1 MSTATETPDPRTQ
14 YPWGSSATCQS
25 CGEEINNNSGWQN
38 TKTHDFRPEPSCWS
52 HDTNNVSCAPGD
64 GSAGYAMPPSP
75 AVLCAECGAPIDT
88 DDVDAEALLQWCE
101 TCSADEGPSVGAG
114 RAEQL
119 LRALKVIGD
128 VDAGAGHVTLEEVV
142 AFAHDFANAEPGDE
156 EGAWEMWHEVL
167 GGDWCEGCGPP
178 VIGTHRDVEGVAL
191 CETCHDNLTPIPAPE
206 REAGPGLHRV
216 E

>member
-25 CGEEINNNSGWQN
+25 CGEEISNNSGWQN
-38 TKTHDFRPEPSCWS
+38 TKTRDFRPEPSCWS
-52 HDTNNVSCAPGD
+52 HDTNNASCAPGD
-64 GSAGYAMPPSP
+64 GSTGYAMPPSP

-101 TCSADEGPSVGAG
+101 TCSADEGPSVSAG

-119 LRALKVIGD
+119 QRALEVIGD
-128 VDAGAGHVTLEEVV
+128 IDPGAGHFNFEDVV
-142 AFAHDFANAEPGDE
+142 AFAHDFAHAGPDDE
-156 EGAWEMWHEVL
+156 QDAWRAWREAVAA
-167 GGDWCEGCGPP
+167 DWCEGCGPP
-178 VIGTHRDVEGVAL
+178 VIAQHLDSEGVGL
-191 CETCHDNLTPIPAPE
+191 CPACWHALTPIPAAE
-206 REAGPGLHRV
+206 RDGAPGLHRV